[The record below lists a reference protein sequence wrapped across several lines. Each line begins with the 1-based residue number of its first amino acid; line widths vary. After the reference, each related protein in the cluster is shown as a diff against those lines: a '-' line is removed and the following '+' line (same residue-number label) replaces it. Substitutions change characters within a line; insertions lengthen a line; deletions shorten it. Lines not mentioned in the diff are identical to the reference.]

1 MKQTKRIIHSARIN
15 NNCPECY
22 DNEGLQ
28 FTFTQVIS
36 ENRLYLRMEKKM
48 EEELFCHSCKQQI
61 YPISWTPDIER
72 VYQYHKKKAIPM
84 GMGKNYKT
92 MAYLV
97 FIALLVIILIGVG
110 AGVFLYLK

>member
-1 MKQTKRIIHSARIN
+1 MKQTKRILHSAKIN

-22 DNEGLQ
+22 DTDGLQ

-36 ENRLYLRMEKKM
+36 ENRLYLKMDKKIV
-48 EEELFCHSCKQQI
+48 EELYCHSCNQQI

-84 GMGKNYKT
+84 GLGRNYKT
-92 MAYLV
+92 MGYLV
-97 FIALLVIILIGVG
+97 LVAVLMIILFGIG
-110 AGVFLYLK
+110 AGIFLFLN